1 MFWCTWNV
9 QVTECLY
16 FIIVYST
23 DLVFCES
30 GLEMIEIYLLLKF
43 KKKKKYKLE
52 QYILE
57 DQFILAIL
65 LKHENLQIFL
75 FHKQLNTILSTVF
88 KFALLFPIIF
98 STVYNHIFIF
108 RFPLEVDEKQERVD

>member
-1 MFWCTWNV
+1 M
-9 QVTECLY
+9 
-16 FIIVYST
+16 
-23 DLVFCES
+23 VFCES

-43 KKKKKYKLE
+43 FFFFKKYKLE